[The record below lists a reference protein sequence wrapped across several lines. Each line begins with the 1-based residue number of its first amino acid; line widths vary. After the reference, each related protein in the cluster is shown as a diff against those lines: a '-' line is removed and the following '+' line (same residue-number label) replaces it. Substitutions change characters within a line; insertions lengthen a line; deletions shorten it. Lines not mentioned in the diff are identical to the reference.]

1 MTCFIILPPL
11 TIRCSPRTS
20 ALLPLDESTD
30 TTGLHVLRVTSTSP
44 ASQTDLELFFD
55 FVVGLKGNP
64 FSPHMDASVESN
76 EDKQLNLLVWSSN
89 TQQTRRE
96 PMVRSNQ
103 FTFTLT
109 VFEASRFSDSLAGFI
124 LSG

>member
-1 MTCFIILPPL
+1 MCRTPFTEFTNITLDKTTTNVLQL
-11 TIRCSPRTS
+11 TLRT
-20 ALLPLDESTD
+20 ATP
-30 TTGLHVLRVTSTSP
+30 GVTSSSP

-64 FSPHMDASVESN
+64 FSSHIDASIESN

-109 VFEASRFSDSLAGFI
+109 VFEASRFSDSLTGFI
-124 LSG
+124 LSE